1 MEALRETIFNDTLD
15 SDRNSCRDQQYQR
28 SNMQRSAIM
37 NKLRQAGCRI
47 TKQRKII
54 LDIILQE
61 ECTCCK
67 EIYFLAARKDPN
79 IGMATIYRMIN
90 LLEEMGGCI
99 KPPHLA
105 EERPYFSVNR
115 HEPDTAICPFDP
127 EMYKIAADRLV
138 EKYGIK
144 VLFHTYITAA
154 IMEGKTIRGVIIE
167 NKSGRQ
173 AVYAKRVIDCTGDGD
188 VIAYTGAPFET
199 GVGEKDGEEV
209 KSPVSTMFC
218 MDGLAPDTVTWK
230 VDKSLAY
237 GAVNLFPLMKEDEFR
252 AEMTRV
258 TGINPCS
265 AEDITKGEIACRKQI
280 LEVLDWL
287 HHNYKGTE
295 HARLTKVAN
304 MMGMMVSRR
313 IVAEYKVTRDDIL
326 NYTIF
331 DDAISMNAYGV
342 DIHNPNG
349 GGCELYWLIPG
360 HAYSIPYRALLPLEV
375 ENIIAAGRC
384 IAHDGIA
391 VMATCYG
398 TGEAAGAAAALS
410 IKEDVP
416 FRKLSVKKL
425 QDQLKKQGVYL
436 GDQEPEKPEPR
447 YIHISTI

>member
-1 MEALRETIFNDTLD
+1 MQSQKIYVEPEKKLPVSYDVDVLVCGGGPSGIAAAVSAAKNGAEVLLIERFNCLGGQGTVGLVT
-15 SDRNSCRDQQYQR
+15 SFMS
-28 SNMQRSAIM
+28 MSAYTGG
-37 NKLRQAGCRI
+37 RQVIKGVF
-47 TKQRKII
+47 
-54 LDIILQE
+54 E
-61 ECTCCK
+61 EFT
-67 EIYFLAARKDPN
+67 
-79 IGMATIYRMIN
+79 N

-398 TGEAAGAAAALS
+398 TGEAAGAAARHNRRS
-410 IKEDVP
+410 G
-416 FRKLSVKKL
+416 S
-425 QDQLKKQGVYL
+425 
-436 GDQEPEKPEPR
+436 
-447 YIHISTI
+447 